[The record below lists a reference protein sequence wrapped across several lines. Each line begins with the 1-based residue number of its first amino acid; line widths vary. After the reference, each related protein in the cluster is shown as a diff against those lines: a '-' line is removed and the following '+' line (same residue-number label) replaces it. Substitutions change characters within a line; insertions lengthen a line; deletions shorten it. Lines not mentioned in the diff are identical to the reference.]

1 MPGTC
6 REENNMFFEKL
17 RWSVVAAA
25 VISVSVS
32 AVYAAPWG
40 AVITSFQNDVTVSTG
55 PAAAFMPAKKG
66 MKCLVRSTVK
76 TGPGATAE
84 LCFEDGT
91 ALKVEQNSRI
101 IIQAARRTQTV
112 SEYLID
118 LVKGRLL
125 NNVIKSR
132 GRNKSKF
139 AVRTPTAVASVRG
152 TVFVVDAADEAS
164 VVAVYDGTVEAG
176 QPGVADAA
184 EPAGGVAI
192 PANSQSAVAKGAAAA
207 APVPLEQ
214 EFADYRK
221 NVAELFNQRIAYF
234 REHMEEVR
242 KMNEEYMENW
252 RKEMQSGMD
261 QNKKEND
268 DAMKQ
273 FREQFNVK
281 PAEEPPADMR

>member
-1 MPGTC
+1 MSIFKIRRCIIAMMVLSTIVCGA
-6 REENNMFFEKL
+6 F
-17 RWSVVAAA
+17 AAE
-25 VISVSVS
+25 
-32 AVYAAPWG
+32 WG
-40 AVITSFQNDVTVSTG
+40 AVITAFQNEVTVSTG

-66 MKCLVRSTVK
+66 MKCVVRSTVK
-76 TGPGATAE
+76 TGRGATAE

-91 ALKVEQNSRI
+91 ALKIEQNSQVVI
-101 IIQAARRTQTV
+101 KAARKTATL
-112 SEYLID
+112 SEYFID

-125 NNVIKSR
+125 NNVFKGA

-139 AVRTPTAVASVRG
+139 SVKTPTAVASVRG
-152 TVFVVDAADEAS
+152 TVFVVDATEEKS
-164 VVAVYDGTVEAG
+164 VVAVYEGTVEAG
-176 QPGVADAA
+176 QPGASDVS

-192 PANSQSAVAKGAAAA
+192 PANSQSAVARDMPAA
-207 APVPLEQ
+207 APAPLEQ
-214 EFADYRK
+214 EFADYRR

-252 RKEMQSGMD
+252 RKEVQSGMD

-273 FREQFNVK
+273 FREQNNIK